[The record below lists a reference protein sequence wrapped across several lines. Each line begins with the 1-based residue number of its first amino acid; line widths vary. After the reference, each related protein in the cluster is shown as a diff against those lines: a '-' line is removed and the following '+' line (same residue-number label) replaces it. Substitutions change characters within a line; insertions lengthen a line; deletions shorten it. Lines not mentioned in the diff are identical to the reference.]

1 MAFVSSRPE
10 RKFDEIVTPRAA
22 MMTARMSSNGKL
34 VHDLL
39 EFSSSKSFFN
49 RAKADSKASWSFQLE
64 KSGMKYSRT
73 STAKSLP
80 VSASK
85 HVQSRK
91 VSKSVSRMWQ
101 LWQ

>member
-1 MAFVSSRPE
+1 MASVSCRPE
-10 RKFDEIVTPRAA
+10 RKLDESVTPRAA

-34 VHDLL
+34 VHGFFEL
-39 EFSSSKSFFN
+39 SASRSFFN
-49 RAKADSKASWSFQLE
+49 RAKADSKASWFFQLE

-85 HVQSRK
+85 QVQSRK
-91 VSKSVSRMWQ
+91 VSKSVSRMGN
-101 LWQ
+101 